1 MPISRVLA
9 FEWPY
14 LLLVLLIPPVL
25 LAVHLYLQRRRQR
38 FAVSYASL
46 SIIRDAMPRTSSW
59 RRRVPLALFLVAL
72 VSLGVAAARPQ
83 AVVAVPINRMSIIL
97 AIDVSRSMCATDV
110 APNRLAVAQEVA
122 QRFVKDQQDGARI
135 GIVAFAGTAQIVVP
149 VTKDRKAATAAIE
162 GFTAGRGTAIGTALL
177 RSIDAIAESN
187 PDIPRSG
194 VDLAGNAGTAGAK
207 LAPGTHRPDI
217 IVLLTDGATTQGVD
231 PVRAAD
237 QAADRGLRVYTI
249 GFGTTEPAQL
259 VCSRQQL
266 GSDVFQGGFGA
277 PGGFGGDVTGGP
289 RRRILSIDEPTLRTV
304 AEKTGGSYHRA
315 QDADELVR
323 VFRDL
328 PGEIT
333 IEEQETEISFA
344 FALLGGALAA
354 VALALSLAWN
364 RYA

>member
-1 MPISRVLA
+1 MPISQVLS

-14 LLLVLLIPPVL
+14 LLLVLLIPPIL
-25 LAVHLYLQRRRQR
+25 LAVHLYLQRRRRR

-46 SIIRDAMPRTSSW
+46 AIIRDALPRTSNW
-59 RRRVPLALFLVAL
+59 RRRVPLALFLLAL
-72 VSLGVAAARPQ
+72 VSLGIAAARPQ

-110 APNRLAVAQEVA
+110 EPNRLTVAQEVA
-122 QRFVKDQQDGARI
+122 RRFVQDQQDGARI

-149 VTKDRKAATAAIE
+149 VGTDRKAAATAIE

-187 PDIPRSG
+187 PDVPRSG
-194 VDLAGNAGTAGAK
+194 VDLE
-207 LAPGTHRPDI
+207 APGSGKVAPGSHRPDI

-266 GSDVFQGGFGA
+266 GADVFQGQFGA

-289 RRRILSIDEPTLRTV
+289 RRRILSIDEPTLQTV

-344 FALLGGALAA
+344 FALVGGALAA
-354 VALALSLAWN
+354 LALGLSLAWN
-364 RYA
+364 RYS